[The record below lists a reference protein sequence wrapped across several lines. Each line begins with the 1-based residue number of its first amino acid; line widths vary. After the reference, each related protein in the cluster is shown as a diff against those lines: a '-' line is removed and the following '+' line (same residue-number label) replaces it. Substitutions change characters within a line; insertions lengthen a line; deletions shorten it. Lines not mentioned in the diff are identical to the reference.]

1 MVKMS
6 IADIAALNEAD
17 LAKADTE
24 AASTGEVFACVDLN
38 RGIE

>member
-1 MVKMS
+1 
-6 IADIAALNEAD
+6 

-24 AASTGEVFACVDLN
+24 AASMGEVFACVDLN